1 MTAVEFITVLLIT
14 LVLIIASFVA
24 GLKLAG
30 YYNKTASAAKEYALQ
45 KQYVRLIAHADA
57 DDPVAP
63 YVSRE
68 PLPPEFETRLRATGR
83 ATASLTPNRNSSRAQ
98 NSSVPTG

>member
-30 YYNKTASAAKEYALQ
+30 YYNKTASADREYALQ

-63 YVSRE
+63 
-68 PLPPEFETRLRATGR
+68 LPPEFEKRLRTTGR
-83 ATASLTPNRNSSRAQ
+83 ATASLTPNRNSSRSQ
-98 NSSVPTG
+98 NSSVSTG